1 MLKKLIILFFVS
13 FISFA
18 PLSSSAAGN
27 EKYRDVNSS
36 LVITN
41 VAVKSNAQL
50 QTTKIETAEAKGIK
64 PQELVKKEATSPAV
78 GWLLIMALLGFLM
91 LSNR

>member
-1 MLKKLIILFFVS
+1 MLKKIIILFYVG

-27 EKYRDVNSS
+27 EKDKDTISL

-41 VAVKSNAQL
+41 AVVKSNAQL
-50 QTTKIETAEAKGIK
+50 QNTKMEIAEAKGIK
-64 PQELVKKEATSPAV
+64 HHEVVKKEATSPAV
-78 GWLLIMALLGFLM
+78 GWLLIMALLGFII